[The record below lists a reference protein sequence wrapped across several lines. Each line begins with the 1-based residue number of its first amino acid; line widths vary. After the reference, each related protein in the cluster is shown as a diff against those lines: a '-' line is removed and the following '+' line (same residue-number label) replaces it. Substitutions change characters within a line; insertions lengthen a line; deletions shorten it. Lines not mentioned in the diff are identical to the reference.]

1 MTPLFSR
8 FDLFANRIATT
19 PSLLFRI
26 GRLQPFFLMGMM
38 LAYWGLTIIPADG
51 ANSPPI
57 LNPIGNRSV
66 EVGNKL
72 SFQVSATDGDGASL
86 TFGTG
91 AMPQT
96 GYYVSPNGIDT
107 NPGTMAAPFLSLERA
122 QAAVRA
128 RKAEGMPKGGIVVWI
143 RGGIHERSSEFGM
156 SEADSG
162 TDETHPVVWSGYPGE
177 QARIRGSRGIPYGA
191 WSLVNSSSPVW
202 SRLDSSARGHVIQAD
217 LKPILGIAPDSTQ
230 AQRDLAYGT
239 LKPIGHSIPVP
250 IAPLELFVDSEPM
263 WIGRWPDR
271 DAHSMPKQDVEQG
284 PVIVFGQSTPAVG
297 GIYRAE
303 INASGQ
309 TVFRRDGL
317 VDGLQYYFRAT
328 TFIHEGV
335 STWVWFITTSP
346 VHWANKNEPYWTSYS
361 ERPKLF
367 SSGNALSQGR
377 LSALL
382 PERINSGY
390 ASTSAPFADNSFT
403 YAGTRPS
410 RWTQAPDAWVEGLWK
425 NFWAQYHLP
434 IGSIDTV
441 SKRIQVEQDLDLL
454 ANKPYQIQADQ
465 PWIAYNLLEE
475 ITQAGEYY
483 LDRQSGILYFWPPAG
498 FGSQSRVSVSMLEQD
513 LWVIRGGRHIVLRD
527 LILEESRKGLL
538 NLLNTQDIVVQGSV
552 LQSSGSG
559 AVSVSGANNLI
570 SRCEIRNTGSWA
582 VMLRGGDAAALIS
595 GNNRVED
602 CHIHHFARTNIS
614 GGGAVVVMDCG
625 NVVRHNH
632 LHHGPRDAVSIRG
645 PNHLVELNDIHHT
658 SLRSSDSGSI
668 YTPGQWVLRGSMIRN
683 NFIHNVHNDLG
694 NDDVHAI
701 YLDETSAGLTCTGN
715 ILYDIAGSA
724 VLIGGGLDNH
734 IRHNIFVNCEAA
746 LFADARGLNQAAD
759 STLRFSLIQPRH
771 NALLAVKH
779 WQNPWA
785 SAFPACAAIPQDFD
799 ILISQAERW
808 LTPRGCR
815 FSGNLCWG
823 LGRTIRGATVVETYF
838 EDFGNNVAD
847 ADPLFVN
854 EAAMDLRL
862 RPDSPAYLIPGFQ
875 DIPFERIGIRN

>member
-1 MTPLFSR
+1 
-8 FDLFANRIATT
+8 
-19 PSLLFRI
+19 
-26 GRLQPFFLMGMM
+26 MGMM
-38 LAYWGLTIIPADG
+38 LVLGGLLSCPAHG
-51 ANSPPI
+51 ANIPPV
-57 LNPIGNRSV
+57 LEPVGNRSV
-66 EVGNKL
+66 ESGKKL
-72 SFQVSATDGDGASL
+72 SFQVSATDGDASPL
-86 TFGTG
+86 SYGTG
-91 AMPQT
+91 SMPDAAF
-96 GYYVSPNGIDT
+96 YVSPHGLDT

-122 QAAVRA
+122 RTAVRD
-128 RKAEGMPKGGIVVWI
+128 RKAEGMPEGGIVVWI
-143 RGGIHERSSEFGM
+143 RGGIHERMSEFGM
-156 SEADSG
+156 SDADSG
-162 TDETHPVVWSGYPGE
+162 TDEAHPVVWAGYPGE
-177 QARIRGSRGIPYGA
+177 QARIRGSRGIPFGA
-191 WSLVNSSSPVW
+191 WTLVTSTSPVW
-202 SRLDSSARGHVIQAD
+202 SRLDDSARGHVLQVD
-217 LKPILGIAPDSTQ
+217 LKPILGITPDSTP

-239 LKPIGHSIPVP
+239 LKPTGHSIPEP

-263 WIGRWPDR
+263 WLGRWPDR
-271 DAHSMPKQDVEQG
+271 DSHSMPEQNFEHG
-284 PVIVFGQSTPAVG
+284 PVIVFGQSTPAVAG
-297 GIYRAE
+297 TYRAE
-303 INASGQ
+303 TNAAGE

-328 TFIHEGV
+328 TFINEGV
-335 STWVWFITTSP
+335 SAWAWFITTSP
-346 VHWANKNEPYWTSYS
+346 DHWADKNEPHWTSYS

-367 SSGNALSQGR
+367 SPGNALSQGR

-403 YAGTRPS
+403 YDGTRPS
-410 RWTQAPDAWVEGLWK
+410 RWTQAPDVWVEGLWK
-425 NFWAQYHLP
+425 NFWAQYHFP
-434 IGSIDTV
+434 VGSIDTV
-441 SKRIQVEQDLDLL
+441 SKRIQVVQDLDLL

-475 ITQAGEYY
+475 ITQAGEYF
-483 LDRQSGILYFWPPAG
+483 LDRQSGILYFWPPVG

-538 NLLNTQDIVVQGSV
+538 NLLNTQGVVVQGSSV
-552 LQSSGSG
+552 QSSGSG
-559 AVSVSGANNLI
+559 AVSVSGANNRI

-582 VMLRGGDAAALIS
+582 VMLRGGNAESLTS

-602 CHIHHFARTNIS
+602 CHIHHFARTSIS

-658 SLRSSDSGSI
+658 SVRSSDSGAI
-668 YTPGQWVLRGSMIRN
+668 YTPGQWVLRGSMIRH

-715 ILYDIAGSA
+715 ILYDIAGNA
-724 VLIGGGLDNH
+724 VVVGGGLDNH
-734 IRHNIFVNCEAA
+734 IRHNIFVNCAAA
-746 LFADARGLNQAAD
+746 LFADARGLYQAAD
-759 STLRFSLIQPRH
+759 SSLRLSLIQPRH

-785 SAFPACAAIPQDFD
+785 SAFPSCASIPQDFD
-799 ILISQAERW
+799 TLISQSDRW

-815 FSGNLCWG
+815 FSGNLCRG
-823 LGRTIRGATVVETYF
+823 LVRTIRGATVVETYF
-838 EDFGNNVAD
+838 EDIGNNVVD
-847 ADPLFVN
+847 TDPLFVN

-875 DIPFERIGIRN
+875 AIPFENIGIRN